1 MIAKHLILEIIE
13 MTTKDTQDVV
23 ELSFVKELII
33 TPIEELYQMRQDL
46 LQSLYSPS
54 TFYPEFHINY

>member
-46 LQSLYSPS
+46 VQSLESPS
-54 TFYPEFHINY
+54 VYYPEFHINY

>member
-46 LQSLYSPS
+46 VQSLESPS